1 MKEADQNVIST
12 VPEHAGS
19 PGDGILKD
27 TKNMPGNMPFMLPV
41 QREQRPDPFALA
53 CPADDIL
60 CRPPNLSG
68 KTARDGIFDKN
79 TIAALL
85 ERTVIPGLA
94 LRASCNEC
102 PRDTGMR
109 QVSR

>member
-12 VPEHAGS
+12 VPERVGS
-19 PGDGILKD
+19 PGDNILKD

-53 CPADDIL
+53 RPAGDIL

-68 KTARDGIFDKN
+68 KTARDGIFDTN
-79 TIAALL
+79 PIAALL
-85 ERTVIPGLA
+85 GRTAIPGPA
-94 LRASCNEC
+94 FRASSDAC
-102 PRDTGMR
+102 PRDTVMR